1 MGCNCGGRTAANHSD
16 TLGYYVVLP
25 DGSVLPAGFTPDD
38 PEGGAPPYFGYYEAR
53 NQIVLNGGGTVRRA
67 RRSAAVAAS
76 A

>member
-25 DGSVLPAGFTPDD
+25 DSSVLPAGFI
-38 PEGGAPPYFGYYEAR
+38 PEAPESGAPPYFGYYEAR

-67 RRSAAVAAS
+67 KRQPVSA
-76 A
+76 